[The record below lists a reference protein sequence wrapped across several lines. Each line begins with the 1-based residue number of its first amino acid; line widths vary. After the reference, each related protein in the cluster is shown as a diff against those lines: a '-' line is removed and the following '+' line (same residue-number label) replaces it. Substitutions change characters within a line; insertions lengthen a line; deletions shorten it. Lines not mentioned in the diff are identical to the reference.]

1 MKYSI
6 YSESD
11 TENDLYRFSTAS
23 DNTVENKIQLAP
35 GNYYIKFQGSGG
47 TYKFSLNHIG
57 NIYHLF
63 EDRCKHQMTTVG
75 NKIYAF
81 RWT

>member
-35 GNYYIKFQGSGG
+35 GNYYIKIS
-47 TYKFSLNHIG
+47 
-57 NIYHLF
+57 
-63 EDRCKHQMTTVG
+63 
-75 NKIYAF
+75 
-81 RWT
+81 